1 MGIHPMFKKV
11 SQAEWLAKAN
21 VDLKGK
27 TQAENLKYEV
37 EGGISISPFLTQKD
51 VHQRPSIKG
60 PQTLAGI
67 EIIAKTDK
75 IANQKSKEML
85 NYGAQVLA
93 FRVSGDTDLDQLFD
107 GIFLDMITVILYID
121 LAENIRSKVQQYLNS
136 KYQQTQT
143 DVRISDEKNTF
154 YLKEDLSFRQRII
167 AAGNFMDQKNDDLY
181 MIVELKKDFLAQ
193 ISELRALRT
202 LIHSQNK
209 KVFIA
214 SVTNE
219 DGNTDV
225 HPLIVNNYLLMS
237 AYLGMSDVAFGVP
250 YGEDHELARL
260 SLNIHNVLK
269 EESSFNFVTDP
280 TAGAYIIEKIT
291 TELLDISKGR

>member
-11 SQAEWLAKAN
+11 SQAEWVEKAN

-37 EGGISISPFLTQKD
+37 EEGFSISPFLTQKE
-51 VHQRPSIKG
+51 VQQRPSIKG
-60 PQTLAGI
+60 PQTMAGVK
-67 EIIAKTDK
+67 IIAETDK
-75 IANQKSKEML
+75 IANQNSKEML

-93 FRVSGDTDLDQLFD
+93 FRVSGDTDLNLLFD
-107 GIFLDMITVILYID
+107 GIFLDMITVILFID
-121 LAENIRSKVQQYLNS
+121 HAENIRSKVEQYLTSNY
-136 KYQQTQT
+136 KQKQT

-154 YLKEDLSFRQRII
+154 HLKTDVSFRQRIT
-167 AAGNFMDQKNDDLY
+167 AANNFMDQKNDDLC
-181 MIVELKKDFLAQ
+181 IVVELKKDFLAQ

-202 LIHSQNK
+202 LTHSLNK

-214 SVTNE
+214 SVTYE
-219 DGNTDV
+219 DSNTDI
-225 HPLIVNNYLLMS
+225 HPLIINNYLLMS
-237 AYLGMSDVAFGVP
+237 AYLGMSDAAFGIP
-250 YGEDHELARL
+250 YGEDYELARL

-291 TELLDISKGR
+291 TELLGVSKGG